1 MEKSLSTT
9 MDPIPQ
15 FDFEKLMRSS
25 IGLNDVTFQIFSYLD
40 MDSLAECRLVNHLW
54 HDYLS
59 SEKKLWLR
67 FFGKKKESILDI
79 ESMKIGLRT
88 EGSEIQRFW
97 QLEESIEKEGTI
109 GEIMILNYTFKL
121 WLDMFQESSSYYSR
135 SRSDLPIMVLI
146 LQRKGCLGIFQL
158 LRSKGFISEEN
169 INKDSM
175 KIVDWVCQPVKSYKH
190 EARIDVSRWGRKL
203 LEYIATTTNI
213 LFETKSRFVLCV
225 NKILRSLQEENLL
238 RILQL
243 KPKEFEDWQD
253 RHVTEEY
260 QESLFPFRTALATK
274 NLEIIRIVT
283 DGMDVD
289 QPFKCGSYPLHIAAQ
304 NGNFKVYEFIY
315 NQATNK
321 SPERSIKPIEDAKT
335 IAFKGVMHRFFRREE
350 LKEEKMKADEEKKRK
365 LEISKNEEQTE
376 RAKRKKV
383 MKLEDQRR
391 EEKLENER
399 RLREQESN
407 RQKQIAARNQ
417 RMKRRSDKI
426 AK

>member
-25 IGLNDVTFQIFSYLD
+25 IGLNDVIFQIFSYLD

-67 FFGKKKESILDI
+67 FFGKKKEHILDI

-121 WLDMFQESSSYYSR
+121 WLDIFQESYYSR

-225 NKILRSLQEENLL
+225 NKILQPCVAISSVKALQEENLL

-243 KPKEFEDWQD
+243 KPKEFEDWRD

-304 NGNFKVYEFIY
+304 NGNFKVYKFIY

-321 SPERSIKPIEDAKT
+321 SPEWSIKPMDLAKT
-335 IAFKGVMHRFFRREE
+335 SPFKRKLQSFSRSEE
-350 LKEEKMKADEEKKRK
+350 LKDEKKKADEEKKRK
-365 LEISKNEEQTE
+365 LEISKNEENLMC
-376 RAKRKKV
+376 KKC
-383 MKLEDQRR
+383 KCSL
-391 EEKLENER
+391 
-399 RLREQESN
+399 
-407 RQKQIAARNQ
+407 
-417 RMKRRSDKI
+417 
-426 AK
+426 

>member
-25 IGLNDVTFQIFSYLD
+25 IGLNDVIFQIFSYLD

-67 FFGKKKESILDI
+67 FFGKKKEHILDI

-121 WLDMFQESSSYYSR
+121 WLDIFQESSSYYSR

-175 KIVDWVCQPVKSYKH
+175 KIVDWVCQPVKSYWH
-190 EARIDVSRWGRKL
+190 EAHVDVSRWGRKL

-225 NKILRSLQEENLL
+225 IKILRSLQEENLL

-243 KPKEFEDWQD
+243 KPKEFEDWRD